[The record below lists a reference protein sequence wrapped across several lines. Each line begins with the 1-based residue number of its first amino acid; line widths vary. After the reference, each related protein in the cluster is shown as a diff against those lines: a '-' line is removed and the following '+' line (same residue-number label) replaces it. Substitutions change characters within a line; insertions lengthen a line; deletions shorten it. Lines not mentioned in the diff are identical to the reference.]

1 MRKLLPI
8 VLLALSCASRPA
20 PVPEEPWTSVPAQAL
35 GALCAFS
42 VHGEGIG
49 RETPVGVMAESQPL
63 VTDDSVRALAQ
74 AYVAQKVVH
83 RLDPPAAIPVT
94 VPSSGCKWRTIEKAA
109 TPAPDQYLL
118 ELSAPIPNPFVRN
131 QSGVFA
137 RLSLGGQAAYWYWV
151 PLIRRGGRVTTSRVV
166 MLDIRD

>member
-1 MRKLLPI
+1 MRKFLVLLA
-8 VLLALSCASRPA
+8 LLALSCASKPL

-35 GALCAFS
+35 DALCEFA

-49 RETPVGVMAESQPL
+49 RQSPVGVMAESQPL
-63 VTDDSVRALAQ
+63 VTDASVRALAQ
-74 AYVAQKVVH
+74 AYVAQKVVQ
-83 RLDPPAAIPVT
+83 RLDPPAVIPVT
-94 VPSSGCKWRTIEKAA
+94 VPSSGCKWRAIEPAGP
-109 TPAPDQYLL
+109 PAPDQYLL
-118 ELSAPIPNPFVRN
+118 ELSAPIPNPFARN

-151 PLIRRGGRVTTSRVV
+151 PLMRRGRVTTGRVV